1 MLTLTPGTIY
11 NFALTYLNYT
21 SATTSALQLLWRKG
35 SGALEVVPREAIHAR
50 GRRDYCS
57 FGGAVVAMKEG
68 VMASVTR
75 TLSYLHGD
83 HLGSASL
90 TTNAAGQKVSEQR
103 YKPGACPERQRG
115 GKFVG

>member
-1 MLTLTPGTIY
+1 MTTTEASTALTLTAGAVY

-21 SATTSALQLLWRKG
+21 SATTNALQLLWRRG
-35 SGALEVVPREAIHAR
+35 GGALELVPKEAIRAR
-50 GRRDYCS
+50 GRRDYYS

-68 VMASVTR
+68 VMNAAPR

-90 TTNAAGQKVSEQR
+90 TTNASGQKVS
-103 YKPGACPERQRG
+103 
-115 GKFVG
+115 V